1 MNLFLLIFI
10 YFLNKE
16 CQAQCQIDLI
26 VSAKLDPQFNIP
38 FIIGS
43 YSIIT
48 LIFSVMNIGQDPAY
62 RPVLKI
68 PLNGEKL
75 TKIPGNCAKVR
86 LKHYEIYF
94 VIVL

>member
-1 MNLFLLIFI
+1 
-10 YFLNKE
+10 
-16 CQAQCQIDLI
+16 
-26 VSAKLDPQFNIP
+26 
-38 FIIGS
+38 
-43 YSIIT
+43 
-48 LIFSVMNIGQDPAY
+48 MNIGQDPAY